1 MANNKPRGS
10 QTGLLQNRED
20 TKRQNTEAMWKEV
33 VHLRKDKPDATW
45 TFKEVWSGAGLKSN
59 VALNSPWNSHIREV
73 INEHNQKIRENIELG
88 PVGVSRQKTLRTT
101 NRELRQQLDA
111 LKKERDKALSQIGI
125 YEAEADFYTRENE
138 VLKKIKD
145 RQSKEINACKKELMK
160 IKTSS
165 ISNE

>member
-1 MANNKPRGS
+1 MANNKPRGN
-10 QTGLLQNRED
+10 QIGLLQNRED

-33 VHLRKDKPDATW
+33 VQLRKVKPDSTW

-88 PVGVSRQKTLRTT
+88 PVGVSRHKTLRST
-101 NRELRQQLDA
+101 NKELRQQLDA
-111 LKKERDKALSQIGI
+111 LKKERDNALSQIGI
-125 YEAEADFYTRENE
+125 YEAEADFYQRENNI
-138 VLKKIKD
+138 LKKIKD
-145 RQSKEINACKKELMK
+145 RQTEELNVCKKELMK

-165 ISNE
+165 ILNK

>member
-1 MANNKPRGS
+1 MKNKPRGN

-33 VHLRKDKPDATW
+33 VQLRKEKPDSTW

-88 PVGVSRQKTLRTT
+88 PVGASQRKTLRIT
-101 NRELRQQLDA
+101 NKELRQQLSA
-111 LKKERDKALSQIGI
+111 IKKERDHALSQICI
-125 YEAEADFYTRENE
+125 YEAEADFYKRENE
-138 VLKKIKD
+138 ILKKVKD
-145 RQSKEINACKKELMK
+145 RQSEEITVHKIELMK
-160 IKTSS
+160 LKTSS
-165 ISNE
+165 TFDK

>member
-1 MANNKPRGS
+1 MANNKPRGK
-10 QTGLLQNRED
+10 QIGLLQNRED
-20 TKRQNTEAMWKEV
+20 TKRQNTETMWKEV
-33 VHLRKDKPDATW
+33 VKLRKDKPDSTW

-88 PVGVSRQKTLRTT
+88 PVGVSRHKTLRTT
-101 NRELRQQLDA
+101 NRELRQQLGA

-125 YEAEADFYTRENE
+125 YEAEADFYKRENE
-138 VLKKIKD
+138 ILKKIRD
-145 RQSKEINACKKELMK
+145 RQSEEINVCKTKLMK

-165 ISNE
+165 ILNK